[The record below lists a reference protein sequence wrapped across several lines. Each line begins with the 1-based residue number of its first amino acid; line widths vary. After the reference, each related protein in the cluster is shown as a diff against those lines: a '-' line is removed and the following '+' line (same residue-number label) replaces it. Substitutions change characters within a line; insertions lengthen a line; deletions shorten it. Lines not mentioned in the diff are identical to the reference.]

1 MIKSIIMKEIKILDL
16 ILKLKNTE
24 FDFLIPLLS
33 FIHDNNQLPD
43 NYSELIKEI
52 PLYNYNRNI
61 EDHFLIFDILLL
73 LKNFDTK
80 KSLLPLFKIM
90 TINNYDNLFYFN
102 MDSSFKNAFLSLVIK
117 ENKLEFIQKILN
129 DEKFND
135 ELGNLFYSC
144 YYLKIPAKLKHHIL
158 NKFFKL
164 NKNLNEFNLKQ
175 INKLKNCS
183 QNFLIL
189 NYFLFYKK
197 FPNILDYLFY
207 EKTLLLERH
216 RYQPEIIMSI
226 ESEYESIVFNFNLQ
240 NF

>member
-1 MIKSIIMKEIKILDL
+1 MN
-16 ILKLKNTE
+16 KNTNLIAE
-24 FDFLIPLLS
+24 LQKSYFDFLIPLVYSILEY
-33 FIHDNNQLPD
+33 NKLPD

-52 PLYNYNRNI
+52 PLYNYNKNI
-61 EDHFLIFDILLL
+61 EDHLLIFDILLL

-117 ENKLEFIQKILN
+117 ENKLEFIKNILN

-144 YYLKIPAKLKHHIL
+144 YYLKILVKLKHHIL

-164 NKNLNEFNLKQ
+164 NKDLNEFNLKQ
-175 INKLKNCS
+175 INKLKNS
-183 QNFLIL
+183 SKNFLIL

-216 RYQPEIIMSI
+216 RYHQEIIMSI